1 MLENLDEL
9 KSYCEEPNYL
19 HKKKHV
25 VLRSTEEEDKSALE
39 NKQGIVDL

>member
-25 VLRSTEEEDKSALE
+25 VLRNADEDRSTLD
-39 NKQGIVDL
+39 NKQDSGVDL